1 MADCQLLILYCV
13 VHVHV
18 QYIHVLCV
26 HCIVDDNITREC
38 LHAIIVWDKPEKVWL
53 ENQIFDIK
61 QNTCTTVI
69 IC

>member
-13 VHVHV
+13 VHV

-26 HCIVDDNITREC
+26 HCIVDDNIIREC